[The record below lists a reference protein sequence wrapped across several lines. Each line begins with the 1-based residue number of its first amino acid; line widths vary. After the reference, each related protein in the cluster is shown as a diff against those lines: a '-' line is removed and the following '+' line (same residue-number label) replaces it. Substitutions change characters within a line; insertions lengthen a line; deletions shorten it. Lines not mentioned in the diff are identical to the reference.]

1 VTDRLNT
8 ATTENILSGEITDKY
23 FVRTEETLDHADHNP
38 SVLAEV
44 TADQF
49 EDGEREVLA
58 GVDTACTILEGLPVN
73 VKAYP
78 EGSRFDGG
86 PVMEIEGPYRSF
98 ARYETAILCALSHAS
113 GFATKTERL
122 VDAAN
127 GTPVHSFGS
136 RHIHPSMA
144 PVLERAAYIGGVD
157 GYSNTAAED
166 ILPGEATGTMPHALM
181 LSFDNLQEAWKAFDG
196 GVPEDVPRVVL
207 ADTFTDEAYE
217 SLLAAET
224 LDDLDGVRLDTTGS
238 RRGDFEHIIKEV
250 RHKLDNEGHED
261 VDIFVSGGLGVEDLV
276 RLNDLVDGFGVGSA
290 ITDAPSV
297 DFSLDIVR
305 VDGESTAKRGKLPG
319 QKDNMYNMDIW
330 IEDGE
335 KVKETDIEQARQR
348 TTLV

>member
-1 VTDRLNT
+1 
-8 ATTENILSGEITDKY
+8 
-23 FVRTEETLDHADHNP
+23 
-38 SVLAEV
+38 
-44 TADQF
+44 
-49 EDGEREVLA
+49 
-58 GVDTACTILEGLPVN
+58 
-73 VKAYP
+73 
-78 EGSRFDGG
+78 
-86 PVMEIEGPYRSF
+86 
-98 ARYETAILCALSHAS
+98 
-113 GFATKTERL
+113 
-122 VDAAN
+122 
-127 GTPVHSFGS
+127 
-136 RHIHPSMA
+136 
-144 PVLERAAYIGGVD
+144 
-157 GYSNTAAED
+157 
-166 ILPGEATGTMPHALM
+166 
-181 LSFDNLQEAWKAFDG
+181 
-196 GVPEDVPRVVL
+196 VVL